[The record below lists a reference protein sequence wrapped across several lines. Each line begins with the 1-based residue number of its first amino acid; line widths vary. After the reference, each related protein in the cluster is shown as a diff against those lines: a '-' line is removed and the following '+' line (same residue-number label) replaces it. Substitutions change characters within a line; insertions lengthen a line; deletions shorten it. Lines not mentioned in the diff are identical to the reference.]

1 MSQVFR
7 GQVWAKGLDNVFD
20 LKNNSMNVLA
30 LRGLPFCQLVLSP
43 NTFFTKMH
51 LLWPA
56 GDPLINN
63 HVVLFWDIFG
73 LSLLAPNGHR
83 QIGHQ
88 CFTEWGRRL
97 GWTRKLFKSYSLKK
111 WTQLCFSR
119 QMQEHH
125 KGVRQLSI
133 VFAIVCGAEETC
145 PGMGNCLAVRRR
157 EKILG
162 CDKLSHK

>member
-1 MSQVFR
+1 
-7 GQVWAKGLDNVFD
+7 
-20 LKNNSMNVLA
+20 MNVLT
-30 LRGLPFCQLVLSP
+30 LRGLPFCQLVLDP

-63 HVVLFWDIFG
+63 HVVLFWDIFD

-97 GWTRKLFKSYSLKK
+97 GWIRKPYFQGVTLKQ
-111 WTQLCFSR
+111 TQLWFSC
-119 QMQEHH
+119 QMPEHH
-125 KGVRQLSI
+125 KGVRQLSV
-133 VFAIVCGAEETC
+133 VFAIVCGAKETC

-157 EKILG
+157 EKILE
-162 CDKLSHK
+162 CDKLSYK